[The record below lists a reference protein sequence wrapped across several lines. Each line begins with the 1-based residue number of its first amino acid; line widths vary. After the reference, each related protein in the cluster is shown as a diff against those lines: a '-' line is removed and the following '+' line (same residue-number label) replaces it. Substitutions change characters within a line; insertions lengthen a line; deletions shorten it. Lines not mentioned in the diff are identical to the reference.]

1 MKRELIY
8 AAVFGILIL
17 LLDAYLIKS
26 YEKDWEI
33 QIDALYQIAGLE
45 PEAMDNLQAVGRI
58 LKEEV
63 DKGQLERGRELLES
77 YGYDGMYETVYD
89 RKAGEYKKRIY
100 LVSIGIYL
108 AFLFC
113 VFGIRK
119 TAENNNRKVLRDI
132 SGILSGFKNQKYD
145 VVYGEAMEGEA
156 GELYS
161 RLSSLG
167 KQIKISE
174 ETMFLE
180 KEGTK
185 QLVTDI
191 SHQLKTP
198 VAALKTCFSVLE
210 EGDLKEEERREFFLR
225 CKQQLKGLEELVKAL
240 VNISRM
246 ETGMIE
252 IRKEKKHI
260 FDTLLL
266 AVNSLYGK
274 AEEKQIEMTFENEEG
289 IEKLQ
294 LFHDTKWTKEAFINV
309 LDNAIK
315 YSEPGGMIKISMM
328 KRNFFV
334 RIEIKDR
341 GIGIPKKE
349 YTQVFKRFYRGEGER
364 VKKEEGSGV
373 GLYLTREILE
383 RQGGSIAVHS
393 KTGEKHG
400 STFVIQLPLEGIGG

>member
-1 MKRELIY
+1 MKRELVY

-26 YEKDWEI
+26 YEKDWET
-33 QIDALYQIAGLE
+33 QIDALYQIAGME
-45 PEAMDNLQAVGRI
+45 SEAMDNLQAVGRI

-63 DKGQLERGRELLES
+63 DRGQLERGRELLES
-77 YGYDGMYETVYD
+77 YGYDGMYDTVYD

-100 LVSIGIYL
+100 LVSIGIYM

-119 TAENNNRKVLRDI
+119 TAEKNNRKVLQEI

-161 RLSSLG
+161 QLSSLG
-167 KQIKISE
+167 KQIKIGE

-260 FDTLLL
+260 FDTMLL

-393 KTGEKHG
+393 KAGEKHG

>member
-1 MKRELIY
+1 MKKELIY

-17 LLDAYLIKS
+17 LLDVYLIKS
-26 YEKDWEI
+26 YEEDWEV
-33 QIDALYQIAGLE
+33 QINALYQIAGME
-45 PEAMDNLQAVGRI
+45 PEDMDNLQAVGKI

-63 DKGQLERGRELLES
+63 DREQLERGRELLQS
-77 YGYDGMYETVYD
+77 YGYDGMFDTVYD
-89 RKAGEYKKRIY
+89 RKAGEYRKRIS
-100 LVSIGIYL
+100 LVFAGIYL
-108 AFLFC
+108 IFLFC
-113 VFGIRK
+113 ILGIRK
-119 TAENNNRKVLRDI
+119 TAGKNNRKILQDI
-132 SGILSGFKNQKYD
+132 SGILAGFKNQKYD
-145 VVYGEAMEGEA
+145 VVQGEAMEGEA

-161 RLSSLG
+161 QLSSLG
-167 KQIKISE
+167 KQIKINE

-240 VNISRM
+240 VNVSRM

-252 IRKEKKHI
+252 IKKEKKHI
-260 FDTLLL
+260 FDTMLL

-289 IEKLQ
+289 MEKLQ

-315 YSEPGGMIKISMM
+315 YSEPGGMIKISMV

-334 RIEIKDR
+334 RIEIKDW
-341 GIGIPKKE
+341 GIGIPKRE
-349 YTQVFKRFYRGEGER
+349 YTQVFKRFFRGEGEQ
-364 VKKEEGSGV
+364 VKREEGSGV

-400 STFVIQLPLEGIGG
+400 STFVIQLPLEGAEG

>member
-1 MKRELIY
+1 MKRELVY

-26 YEKDWEI
+26 YEKDWET
-33 QIDALYQIAGLE
+33 QIDALYQIAGME
-45 PEAMDNLQAVGRI
+45 SEAMDNLQAVGRI

-63 DKGQLERGRELLES
+63 DRGQLERGRELLES
-77 YGYDGMYETVYD
+77 YGYDGMYDTVYD
-89 RKAGEYKKRIY
+89 RKAGEYKKRIC
-100 LVSIGIYL
+100 LVSIGIYM

-119 TAENNNRKVLRDI
+119 TAEKNNRKVLQEI

-161 RLSSLG
+161 QLSSLG
-167 KQIKISE
+167 KQIKIGE

-252 IRKEKKHI
+252 IRKEKRHI
-260 FDTLLL
+260 FDTMLL

-274 AEEKQIEMTFENEEG
+274 TEEKQIEMIFENEEG